1 MEIIVAIGVCVLVI
15 GLSTLVKK
23 LCRKVLKKL
32 ERE

>member
-1 MEIIVAIGVCVLVI
+1 MEIIVAIGVCVLVM
-15 GLSTLVKK
+15 GLSTFIKK